1 VITSKIYYTGGSM
14 KVILLKDVKGLGKLG
29 EIKEVSDGY
38 GRNFL
43 IKNKLALE
51 ATEGNI
57 NFVKSQLKALEKK
70 NERKFENAKE
80 LKEMIEKVRVVIKAK
95 AGENGKLFGSITSED
110 ISEALKTQ
118 HNIEIDKKTIDIE
131 EPIKV
136 VGDHIVDIRLGMNVV
151 AKLRITIEGE

>member
-1 VITSKIYYTGGSM
+1 M

-136 VGDHIVDIRLGMNVV
+136 VGDHIVDIKLGMNIV

>member
-1 VITSKIYYTGGSM
+1 M

>member
-1 VITSKIYYTGGSM
+1 M

-136 VGDHIVDIRLGMNVV
+136 VGDHIVDIKLGMNVV